1 MSIYDAAKDYLENTI
16 SKLGSAQKRCTEL
29 MINLTEHYEGSSI
42 KQLSINNYEYRQ
54 DEGGDF
60 YPNAAMVIF
69 LRRLLKSF
77 RLKCN
82 LIGLWIRL
90 YIAKR
95 ESLSSVL
102 EDICTKPRR

>member
-1 MSIYDAAKDYLENTI
+1 MKGLRLNS
-16 SKLGSAQKRCTEL
+16 C
-29 MINLTEHYEGSSI
+29 
-42 KQLSINNYEYRQ
+42 QLITMNIDRMKVEI
-54 DEGGDF
+54 F